1 MLKLLLKKQ
10 MTEIFR
16 SFFYNAKKNEART
29 PVSTAVYIALFVI
42 LMVFVVGGV
51 SAALSFF
58 ICGPL
63 VSAGMDWLY
72 FALNGLLSVAFGAF
86 GSVFNTFS
94 SLYLSKDND
103 LLLSLPIP
111 VHIIMTSRLLGVYLM
126 GLMY

>member
-72 FALNGLLSVAFGAF
+72 FALNGCYRLLSALSAVFSTPFQAFIF
-86 GSVFNTFS
+86 QRITTFCCRCR
-94 SLYLSKDND
+94 YRY
-103 LLLSLPIP
+103 I
-111 VHIIMTSRLLGVYLM
+111 
-126 GLMY
+126 